1 MVSKGKSFKRENLSI
16 GLAIVSLAL
25 YIVVDYY
32 KPDFVVIGH
41 EISSLLTKN
50 TAFYLFAFP
59 LKISIGAVSLFIAG
73 EKFPQIRTYIFSYL
87 FAILLYVISIRLFY
101 VKAFT
106 ECLYYLVN
114 VPILEFHFLIALT
127 LRNRIQRDKEEAV

>member
-1 MVSKGKSFKRENLSI
+1 M
-16 GLAIVSLAL
+16 
-25 YIVVDYY
+25 
-32 KPDFVVIGH
+32 
-41 EISSLLTKN
+41 SSLLTKN

-73 EKFPQIRTYIFSYL
+73 EKFPQIRTYVLSYILAIF
-87 FAILLYVISIRLFY
+87 LYVICIRFFY
-101 VKAFT
+101 VKAFA

-127 LRNRIQRDKEEAV
+127 LRNRVEREKMVE

>member
-16 GLAIVSLAL
+16 GLAIISLAL

-32 KPDFVVIGH
+32 KADFVAIGL
-41 EISSLLTKN
+41 EISSLFTKN

-59 LKISIGAVSLFIAG
+59 LKISIGAISLFIAG
-73 EKFPQIRTYIFSYL
+73 EKFPQIRAYVLSYL
-87 FAILLYVISIRLFY
+87 LAILLYIISIRLFY
-101 VKAFT
+101 VKAFA

-127 LRNRIQRDKEEAV
+127 LRNRVEREKIVD